1 MHDAEILETLHAAG
15 AECSV
20 FAWTRSL
27 IGFPNYEI
35 ELLQRGDTGVH
46 TGPDVGS
53 LGPGTRA
60 TAGGGLLYTN
70 RMSVNME
77 TC

>member
-1 MHDAEILETLHAAG
+1 MHDAEIQETLHAAG
-15 AECSV
+15 AECS
-20 FAWTRSL
+20 WTRSL
-27 IGFPNYEI
+27 IGFPNSEI
-35 ELLQRGDTGVH
+35 ELLQRGNTGVH
-46 TGPDVGS
+46 TGPVVGS